1 MASRSRRSPNWRRAT
16 CNCAERRNLLGI
28 AKRNL
33 RIAEENEELVN
44 TRFANGIA
52 TTLDLAQA
60 RAQQP
65 TIAAT
70 LPPLRSRE
78 AELRRVPKTVESSQ
92 VVLALRDYLDQRSYQ
107 LGIFHR
113 ICTWRNRTNARTCFY
128 TCARSTAFYTCAR
141 STAFLCHRVA
151 RAALSWPGGS
161 LPGLTA
167 GFGDRSRDGLR
178 ASAGRSV
185 RGYPA
190 LTEPAGRSRSTR
202 RWQ

>member
-1 MASRSRRSPNWRRAT
+1 MEKCTVTVTPVENRHGVALAAV
-16 CNCAERRNLLGI
+16 AELAQSYMQLRGTQNLLGI

-92 VVLALRDYLDQRSYQ
+92 VVLALRN
-107 LGIFHR
+107 H
-113 ICTWRNRTNARTCFY
+113 T
-128 TCARSTAFYTCAR
+128 
-141 STAFLCHRVA
+141 VA
-151 RAALSWPGGS
+151 PKNM
-161 LPGLTA
+161 
-167 GFGDRSRDGLR
+167 
-178 ASAGRSV
+178 
-185 RGYPA
+185 
-190 LTEPAGRSRSTR
+190 
-202 RWQ
+202 

>member
-1 MASRSRRSPNWRRAT
+1 MEKCTVTVTPVENRHGVALAAV
-16 CNCAERRNLLGI
+16 AELAQSYMQLRGTQNLLGI

-92 VVLALRDYLDQRSYQ
+92 VVLALRDYLAQR
-107 LGIFHR
+107 R
-113 ICTWRNRTNARTCFY
+113 
-128 TCARSTAFYTCAR
+128 
-141 STAFLCHRVA
+141 RV
-151 RAALSWPGGS
+151 RL
-161 LPGLTA
+161 
-167 GFGDRSRDGLR
+167 
-178 ASAGRSV
+178 ASAMFHLH
-185 RGYPA
+185 A
-190 LTEPAGRSRSTR
+190 A
-202 RWQ
+202 